1 VIDDVFNIHQ
11 NSSKMLLS
19 KSVTTGFSQ
28 RQTCRMTFK
37 EDTFYIKQV
46 LEGDNSAFAMLVER
60 HTDMV
65 FTIVIKLVKN
75 HHEAEEV
82 AQDVFIKAYQALP
95 GFEGTARFST
105 WLYRIAYN
113 TAISK
118 LRKPKKVFAPIDENL
133 IDNFTTDSV
142 ERGVEALSQ
151 EEMLLAL
158 NSVMEKLPEED
169 SLLLN
174 LFYKNS
180 MTVEDISQIT
190 GLTQSNVKVRLYRI
204 RKRMYDEL
212 KNQLNL

>member
-1 VIDDVFNIHQ
+1 
-11 NSSKMLLS
+11 
-19 KSVTTGFSQ
+19 
-28 RQTCRMTFK
+28 MTFK

-60 HTDMV
+60 HKDMV

-118 LRKPKKVFAPIDENL
+118 WRKPKKVFAPIDENL

>member
-60 HTDMV
+60 HKDMV